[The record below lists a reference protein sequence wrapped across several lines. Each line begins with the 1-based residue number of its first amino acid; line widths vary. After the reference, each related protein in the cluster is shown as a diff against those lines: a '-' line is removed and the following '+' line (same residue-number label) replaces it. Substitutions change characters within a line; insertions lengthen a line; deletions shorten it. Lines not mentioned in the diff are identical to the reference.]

1 MSQSKQSYQT
11 PRDFFLYLLAIFALY
26 SIAVFFGQL
35 VFAYIN
41 HTFPDSLNYYD
52 TVNSE
57 ARWAVAWLIVV
68 YPVYFFTT
76 RFLMKDIDRHPEKQ
90 DMKIRKWL
98 IYLTLFI
105 TAITIMIDLV
115 RLINHFLSGQLAIRF
130 ILQSLAIVVIAAT
143 IFGFYYYD
151 LKRQPGKGYKTAKI
165 FGWAVSG
172 VIGLTVIGG
181 LLFVGSPQTARLR
194 LVDTQRVNDLQL
206 LQSQI
211 VSYWQ
216 SKEKLPK
223 KLSDL
228 EDSISGFTIPKD
240 PATNTDYGYKV
251 IGDLRFELCAT
262 FNLASQEQVTR
273 LKAPFDRIEES
284 NWQHGA
290 GLVCFERTI
299 DPALYPPQS
308 KPKS

>member
-26 SIAVFFGQL
+26 SIAVFFGRL

-41 HTFPDSLNYYD
+41 YAFPDPLDYYD
-52 TVNSE
+52 TAHSG
-57 ARWAVAWLIVV
+57 ARWAVAWLVVV

-105 TAITIMIDLV
+105 AAITIMIDLV

-130 ILQSLAIVVIAAT
+130 ILQSLAVVIIAAT

-151 LKRQPGKGYKTAKI
+151 LRRQPSKEYQASKI

-172 VIGLTVIGG
+172 VIGLTVIGAF
-181 LLFVGSPQTARLR
+181 LIVGSPQTARLR
-194 LVDTQRVNDLQL
+194 LADTQRVNDLQL

-211 VSYWQ
+211 VSHWQ

-228 EDSISGFTIPKD
+228 ENSISGFTIPKD
-240 PATNTDYGYKV
+240 PETNADYGYKA
-251 IGDLRFELCAT
+251 IGDLRFELCAI

-273 LKAPFDRIEES
+273 VKAPSDRIEES

-299 DPALYPPQS
+299 DPELYPPHS